1 MKLDKV
7 CYTADFETITRNGVC
22 NVWLWDVCHIVNKKH
37 TTGRT
42 LSEFFDYINNLSYT
56 SEIYFHNLKFDGS
69 FIVDFFLKNGFE
81 YKNSKTQFLRK
92 NQFNLVVTESGQFF
106 SMSYRNSNNVFIHIY
121 DSLKLLPSSV
131 KALAKDFNLEIQK
144 GEIDYNKWRSYDY
157 IPNKKEVSYVRTDS
171 EIVANCLHNFMCEG
185 NTKKTISSCAF
196 DQYKRIIGKD
206 KYNAWFGEW
215 SKNAN
220 LELDKEI
227 REAYRGG
234 FCQYNVDYVGK
245 TIKKPSYY
253 NDVNSLYPYIMYTK
267 SLPYG
272 QPVKFEGKYEED
284 AEYPYYVQKI
294 LVDMCIRENGIP
306 CILRAHKRVNNM
318 YIIDTSDE
326 IGVCA
331 LELTLTNFDLELLY
345 KNYEI
350 FHIEYLGGYKFKV
363 RNDMFTKYI
372 DKYYKMKQEA
382 TTNHQRAK
390 RYIAKLFLN
399 SLYGKFGQNPI
410 RRMKQPYVSIDNSIK
425 YAICD
430 EEVAKN
436 FHYLPAAVFITALA
450 RYKILNDIEKIGKD
464 NWIYT
469 DTDSI
474 ISLCKLPDDM
484 LDNEELGKYKIE
496 HMFRKFKTL
505 GQKTYHGTTLNK
517 QIVCKACGCNKGALE
532 NYPLGKFE
540 YNQKV
545 ANGRVNLVTKEGGKE
560 LDFSEFTFKNNT
572 RIYKVYKENGQTI
585 CEIKDYKFI
594 RKYAHSVNKLLTK

>member
-1 MKLDKV
+1 MLLDKV

-22 NVWLWDVCHIVNKKH
+22 DVWLWDVCHIVNKTH
-37 TTGRT
+37 TSGRT
-42 LSEFFDYINNLSYT
+42 LSDFFDFINKLSYT
-56 SEIYFHNLKFDGS
+56 SEIYFHNLKFDCS
-69 FIVDFFLKNGFE
+69 FIVDFFLKNGFV
-81 YKNSKTQFLRK
+81 YKNTKTQFLKK
-92 NQFNLVVTESGQFF
+92 NQFNLVVTEFGQFF

-144 GEIDYNKWRSYDY
+144 GEIDYNRFRGYDY
-157 IPNKKEVSYVRTDS
+157 IPNKKEVTYVRTDT
-171 EIVANCLHNFMCEG
+171 EIVADCLLKFRCEG
-185 NTKKTISSCAF
+185 NTKKTISSCAYE
-196 DQYKRIIGKD
+196 QYKNIIGKD

-215 SKNAN
+215 AINAN
-220 LELDKEI
+220 LELDYEI

-245 TIKKPSYY
+245 TIKRPCYY

-272 QPVKFEGKYEED
+272 QPVKFEGKYKD
-284 AEYPYYVQKI
+284 DKKYPYYVQKI
-294 LVDMCIRENGIP
+294 RVDMCIKENGIP
-306 CILRAHKRVNNM
+306 CILRKSKGVNNM
-318 YIIDTSDE
+318 YIIDTLDE
-326 IGVCA
+326 ISGGTV
-331 LELTLTNFDLELLY
+331 ELTLTNFDLELLY

-350 FHIEYLGGYKFKV
+350 FHLEFLGGYKFKV
-363 RNDMFTKYI
+363 RSDMFTKYI

-382 TTNHQRAK
+382 TINQQKAK

-425 YAICD
+425 YATSD

-436 FHYLPAAVFITALA
+436 FHYLPVAVFITALA

-474 ISLCKLPDDM
+474 ISLCKLSDDM

-496 HMFRKFKTL
+496 HIFKKFKTL
-505 GQKTYHGTTLNK
+505 GQKTYHGTTINK
-517 QIVCKACGCNKGALE
+517 QIVCKACGCNAKALQ
-532 NYPLGKFE
+532 NYPLGKFD

-545 ANGRVNLVTKEGGKE
+545 VNGRTTLVTREGGKE
-560 LDFSEFTFKNNT
+560 LNFSEFTFKNNT
-572 RIYKVYKENGQTI
+572 RLYKVYKLNEETI
-585 CEIKDYKFI
+585 CEIKDNKFI
-594 RKYAHSVNKLLTK
+594 RKYTHNVNKLLTK